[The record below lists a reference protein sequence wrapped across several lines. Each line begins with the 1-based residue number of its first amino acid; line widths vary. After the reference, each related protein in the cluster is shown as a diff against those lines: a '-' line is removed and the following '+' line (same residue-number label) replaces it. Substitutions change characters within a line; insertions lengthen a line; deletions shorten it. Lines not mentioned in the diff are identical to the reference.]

1 MVTSEEIVSAL
12 KFYENAAQREV
23 LMRFFKCGE
32 GEYGYGDQFLGLK
45 VPQTRAVVKEVRL
58 DVPFSEIERLLYSRW
73 HEVRLAGFLLL
84 VEEMKA
90 ASKSGRGKSLVDN
103 AVRRD
108 EIARFYLQHARQA
121 NNWDLVDMSCPRI
134 LGPWLT
140 LPGPDGTQISRD
152 VLSQLAES
160 DCLWKQRIAI
170 VTTWYLIRAGEYDTT
185 LLLAEKLMNHSH
197 DLMHKAVGWML
208 REVGKRD
215 LNLLRDFLDK
225 YCTSLP
231 RTILRYAIEKMSETE
246 RQEWLKKR

>member
-23 LMRFFKCGE
+23 LMRFFKCGG
-32 GEYGYGDQFLGLK
+32 GEYGHGDQFLGLK
-45 VPQTRAVVKEVRL
+45 VPQTRAVVKEARL
-58 DVPFSEIERLLYSRW
+58 DMSFSEIEKLLYSRW

-90 ASKSGRGKSLVDN
+90 ASRSGRGISLADN

-108 EIARFYLQHARQA
+108 EIAWFYLHHARQA

-134 LGPWLT
+134 LGTWLT
-140 LPGPDGTQISRD
+140 MPGPDGRQISRD
-152 VLSQLAES
+152 VLLKLAES
-160 DCLWKQRIAI
+160 DCLWEQRISI

-185 LLLAEKLMNHSH
+185 LQLAEKLMNHSH

-215 LNLLRDFLDK
+215 LNLLRLFLDK
-225 YCTSLP
+225 YCTSLS
-231 RTILRYAIEKMSETE
+231 RTTLRYAIEKMSETE